1 MGRVQGVGVGTMSG
15 RWGLWALVV
24 GLLAGCA
31 DRERASMADGRLTAT
46 PGGIDFERVAVF
58 DGREAAVTLRNV
70 GRSRIEVSDV
80 WVEGPEGQYLASFSH
95 EGPHSL
101 QPGSECG
108 MKVRFAPLEPGNLP
122 ATLVIRSDAKR
133 EPILRIPLRGA
144 GVDAWARVSPRKL
157 DFGRIEAE
165 SSKTLTVTLENPTD
179 LPVEVSA
186 RLVGQDKDEFTT
198 ATVTVGANERR
209 ELPLTF
215 NPVKVGRKS
224 VALAVAPCRGCADVP
239 VQVVA
244 EALDRAVIAEP
255 TELDFGGVP
264 IDKDKRLMA
273 RIHNIST
280 EPMTVSQL
288 DLAGTDASFSH
299 AAAADFPL
307 VLQPG
312 EVREWELRYSPGH
325 MGPAEDT
332 ARFHVVSKRNPVT
345 SVKLMG
351 HGGAAEL
358 CVSPVAHDFRAQP
371 LGSKTTVVVNIKN
384 CGSENGGPL
393 KLTSLEFQPDPSGPG
408 QFTTS
413 PLATP
418 YTLAPGQEV
427 NLKVFYEPTREG
439 DATGALIL
447 TTNAFNAG
455 TVQLD
460 FHGTAE
466 RHAPCDLVITP
477 QAVNFG
483 TVPPNRGSVLGVK
496 VENRGY
502 DLCAVKNI
510 RLRDDGGGVFRMPG
524 RELDGLIMHPG
535 NWFSF
540 QVAFNA
546 PASGGSFLGTVQL
559 EQADPANPL
568 VLVPLQAHSQSACL
582 VPTPRFVDFGIGRR
596 DCPPAPRQVNYINA
610 CASPIT
616 VSGVRLGAGTTD
628 SEFHIRSSPAPL
640 PRTLQPG
647 EAFTTEVEYYAQVT
661 GMNLSPLF
669 VDSSDLPE
677 PLLVSLVGESSERVD
692 KTDTFIQQDGAK
704 VDVLFVVDNTASM
717 VEEQPRF
724 INALPAFVSTA
735 LDKKVDLHVA
745 VTTTGIKAESNACP
759 GGAQG
764 GESGRFFPVDNS
776 RQRILT
782 HQTPDLASKLQG
794 NAQVGQCAS
803 VEQGFEAVRRALSD
817 PLVSG
822 ADDPR
827 TPAPNDGN
835 AGFLRDEAAL
845 VVVFVG
851 DEDDHSPDSVDTY
864 VRFLQNKKG
873 EFQPQRMTI
882 YAIAPTETACSTAGG
897 VGTRYAE
904 AATRTGGEVVSVC
917 AADYAPLLRNV
928 ANKAFSPQDRFPLSE
943 LPDPGSVSV
952 RVNGSPVT
960 TGWSYDGTT
969 NSVLF
974 TPGPAPGARVEIAYR
989 RACQ

>member
-1 MGRVQGVGVGTMSG
+1 
-15 RWGLWALVV
+15 
-24 GLLAGCA
+24 
-31 DRERASMADGRLTAT
+31 MADGRLTAT
-46 PGGIDFERVAVF
+46 PAGIDFERVAVF

-70 GRSRIEVSDV
+70 GRSRIEVGDI
-80 WVEGPEGQYLASFSH
+80 WVEGPEGQYLASFTH

-101 QPGSECG
+101 LPGSECG
-108 MKVRFAPLEPGNLP
+108 MKVRFAPLSPGNLP

-133 EPILRIPLRGA
+133 EPILRIPLGGA

-179 LPVEVSA
+179 MPVEVSA
-186 RLVGQDKDEFTT
+186 RVVGLDKDEFTS
-198 ATVTVGANERR
+198 ATVMVGANERR

-239 VQVVA
+239 VQVLA

-255 TELDFGGVP
+255 PELDFGGVP
-264 IDKDKRLMA
+264 IDKDKRLIA
-273 RIHNIST
+273 RLRNIST
-280 EPMTVSQL
+280 EPMTVTHL
-288 DLAGTDASFSH
+288 DLAGTDVSFSQS
-299 AAAADFPL
+299 ATDLPL

-332 ARFHVVSKRNPVT
+332 ARFHVVSRRNPITPVQ
-345 SVKLMG
+345 LRG

-358 CVSPVAHDFRAQP
+358 CVSPVAHDFGRQP
-371 LGSKTTVVVNIKN
+371 LGSKTAVIVNIKN

-393 KLTSLEFQPDPSGPG
+393 KLTGLELQPDPSGPV
-408 QFTTS
+408 QFNTS
-413 PLATP
+413 PLP
-418 YTLAPGQEV
+418 LPHTLGPGEEV
-427 NLKVFYEPTREG
+427 HLRVFYEPTREG
-439 DATGALIL
+439 SASGALAL

-455 TVQLD
+455 SVQLD
-460 FHGTAE
+460 LRGEAQ
-466 RHAPCDLVITP
+466 RHAPCQLAITP
-477 QAVNFG
+477 MAVNFG
-483 TVPPNRGSVLGVK
+483 TVPPDRGSVLGVK

-524 RELDGLIMHPG
+524 RELDGLIVFPG

-540 QVAFNA
+540 QVAFTA
-546 PASGGSFLGTVQL
+546 PASGGSFLGSVQL

-568 VLVPLQAHSQSACL
+568 LLVPMQAHSQSSCL

-596 DCPPAPRQVNYINA
+596 DCPPAPRQVNYING
-610 CASPIT
+610 CPSPIS
-616 VSGVRLGAGTTD
+616 VSGVRLGPGTTD
-628 SEFHIRSSPAPL
+628 SEFSILTAPTPL
-640 PRTLQPG
+640 PLTLQPG
-647 EAFTTEVEYYAQVT
+647 EAFTAELEYYAQVT

-669 VDSSDLPE
+669 VDASDLPE

-692 KTDTFIQQDGAK
+692 KTDTFVQQDGAK

-724 INALPAFVSTA
+724 INALPAFVNTA
-735 LDKKVDLHVA
+735 LDKRVDLRVA
-745 VTTTGIKAESNACP
+745 VTTTGINPESDSCP
-759 GGAQG
+759 GGARG
-764 GESGRFFPVDNS
+764 GEAGRFFPVDNS

-794 NAQVGQCAS
+794 NAQVGLCAS

-817 PLVSG
+817 PLVSA

-873 EFQPQRMTI
+873 EQQPQRMTI
-882 YAIAPTETACSTAGG
+882 YAIAPTAAACSTAGG

-917 AADYAPLLRNV
+917 APDYAPLLRNV
-928 ANKAFSPQDRFPLSE
+928 ANKAFAPQDLFPLSE
-943 LPDPGSVSV
+943 QPDPGSVSV
-952 RVNGSPVT
+952 RVNGAPVT
-960 TGWSYDGTT
+960 SGWTYDGTT
-969 NSVLF
+969 NSVVF
-974 TPGPAPGARVEIAYR
+974 SPGPAPGAKVEIAYR

>member
-1 MGRVQGVGVGTMSG
+1 
-15 RWGLWALVV
+15 
-24 GLLAGCA
+24 
-31 DRERASMADGRLTAT
+31 MADGRLTAT
-46 PGGIDFERVAVF
+46 PAGIDFQRVAVF
-58 DGREAAVTLRNV
+58 DGRETAVTLRNV
-70 GRSRIEVSDV
+70 GRSRIEVGDI
-80 WVEGPEGQYLASFSH
+80 WVEGPEGQYLASFTH

-108 MKVRFAPLEPGNLP
+108 LKVRFAPLAPGSLP

-165 SSKTLTVTLENPTD
+165 SSKTLSVSLENPTD
-179 LPVEVSA
+179 MPVEVSA
-186 RLVGQDKDEFTT
+186 RLVGVDKDEFS
-198 ATVTVGANERR
+198 TVTVALGANEKR

-255 TELDFGGVP
+255 PELDFGGVP
-264 IDKDKRLMA
+264 IDKDKRLMS
-273 RIHNIST
+273 RIRNIST
-280 EPMTVSQL
+280 EPMQVTRL
-288 DLAGTDASFSH
+288 DLEGKDVSFSQ
-299 AAAADFPL
+299 AATDFPL

-332 ARFHVVSKRNPVT
+332 ARYHVVSRRNPIT
-345 SVKLMG
+345 PVKLLG

-358 CVSPVAHDFRAQP
+358 CVSPVAHDFGRQP
-371 LGSKTTVVVNIKN
+371 LGSKLAVMVNIKN

-393 KLTSLEFQPDPSGPG
+393 KLTGLEFQADPSGPV
-408 QFTTS
+408 QFNAS
-413 PLATP
+413 ALPLP
-418 YTLAPGQEV
+418 HTLGPGEEL

-439 DATGALIL
+439 PSTGALVL
-447 TTNAFNAG
+447 TTNAFNAAS
-455 TVQLD
+455 VRLD
-460 FHGTAE
+460 FRGQAQ
-466 RHAPCDLVITP
+466 RHEPCQLAITP
-477 QAVNFG
+477 TAVNFG
-483 TVPPNRGSVLGVK
+483 TVPPRRGAVLGVK
-496 VENRGY
+496 VENRGR
-502 DLCAVKNI
+502 DLCAVKNV
-510 RLRDDGGGVFRMPG
+510 RMRDDGGGVFRLPG
-524 RELDGLIMHPG
+524 RELDGLIVYPG

-546 PASGGSFLGTVQL
+546 PPAGGSFLGSVQL

-568 VLVPLQAHSQSACL
+568 LLVPLQAHSQDACL
-582 VPTPRFVDFGIGRR
+582 VPTPRYVDFGIGRR
-596 DCPPAPRQVNYINA
+596 DCPPAPRQVNYING
-610 CASPIT
+610 CPRPIT
-616 VSGVRLGAGTTD
+616 VSGVRLGPGTTD
-628 SEFHIRSSPAPL
+628 SEFALTSTPDPL
-640 PRTLQPG
+640 PLTLQPG
-647 EAFTTEVEYYAQVT
+647 EAFTAGVEYYAQVT

-669 VDSSDLPE
+669 VDSSELPE
-677 PLLVSLVGESSERVD
+677 PLLVSLLGESSDRVD
-692 KTDTFIQQDGAK
+692 KTDTFVQQDGTK

-724 INALPAFVSTA
+724 TQALPAFVNTA
-735 LDKKVDLHVA
+735 LDKRVDLHVA
-745 VTTTGIKAESNACP
+745 VTTTGIHPESDSCP
-759 GGAQG
+759 GGARG
-764 GESGRFFPVDNS
+764 GEAGRFFPVDGS

-782 HQTPDLASKLQG
+782 HQTPDLAGKLQG

-827 TPAPNDGN
+827 TPLPNDGN

-864 VRFLQNKKG
+864 VRFFQGKKG

-882 YAIAPTETACSTAGG
+882 YAIAPTAAACSTAGG
-897 VGTRYAE
+897 AGTRYAE
-904 AATRTGGEVVSVC
+904 AAARTGGEVVSVC
-917 AADYAPLLRNV
+917 APDYAPLLRSV
-928 ANKAFSPQDRFPLSE
+928 ATKAFSPQDRFPLSE

-952 RVNGSPVT
+952 RVNGTPGS
-960 TGWSYDGTT
+960 TGWSYDATT
-969 NSVLF
+969 NSVVF
-974 TPGPAPGARVEIAYR
+974 APGPAPGAKVEISYR